1 MNNVADVKER
11 LLSYLSPWKKKK
23 KGIII
28 PTCTPG
34 TEVYKQHSNFQTIT
48 NCGC

>member
-23 KGIII
+23 KKELLYLLAHLELKYTNSIQIS
-28 PTCTPG
+28 
-34 TEVYKQHSNFQTIT
+34 KQ
-48 NCGC
+48 